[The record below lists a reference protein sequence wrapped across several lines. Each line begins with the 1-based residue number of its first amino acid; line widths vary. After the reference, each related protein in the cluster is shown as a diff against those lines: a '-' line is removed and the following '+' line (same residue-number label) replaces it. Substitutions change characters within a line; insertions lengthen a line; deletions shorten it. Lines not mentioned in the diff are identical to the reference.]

1 MATAAPIA
9 LPVLTLIVATWLASV
24 IRRDASLVDR
34 VWGLGFVL
42 IAWTVALTS
51 TTPPDWWLVALVT
64 AWGVR
69 LSLHIT
75 VRNWG
80 HGEDRRY
87 QQMRGRNGPGWWWQ
101 NLFTVFGL
109 QGVIMAVVALPLVV
123 AIPDAGNT
131 LVRIAATVA
140 WLTGFAFEAIG
151 DWQLSRFA
159 ADPAN
164 RTQVLDTGVWRYT
177 RHPNYFGETLLWWG
191 FWGFA
196 VATGA
201 WWTIVSP
208 IVVTVLLLRIS
219 GVPMLEAGM
228 AERRP
233 GYRAYVE
240 RTSAF
245 VPRRPRE
252 S

>member
-1 MATAAPIA
+1 MVPFAALTLPVIA
-9 LPVLTLIVATWLASV
+9 LISVTWLASA

-42 IAWTVALTS
+42 IAWTAALTS
-51 TTPPDWWLVALVT
+51 PTPPDWWLVALVT
-64 AWGVR
+64 VWGVR

-87 QQMRGRNGPGWWWQ
+87 QQMRARNGPGWWWQ
-101 NLFTVFGL
+101 NLLTVFGL
-109 QGVIMAVVALPLVV
+109 QGVIMAVVALPLII
-123 AIPDAGNT
+123 AIPDPGNT
-131 LVRIAATVA
+131 LVRALATVVWA
-140 WLTGFAFEAIG
+140 VGFAFEAIG
-151 DWQLSRFA
+151 DWQLMRFA

-164 RTQVLDTGVWRYT
+164 RTKVLDTGVWRYT
-177 RHPNYFGETLLWWG
+177 RHPNYFGETMLWWG

-196 VATGA
+196 LANGG
-201 WWTIVSP
+201 WWTIISP
-208 IVVTVLLLRIS
+208 IVVTMLLLRIS

-240 RTSAF
+240 RTSPF
-245 VPRRPRE
+245 VPRKPRN
-252 S
+252 

>member
-1 MATAAPIA
+1 MRAFIPVAA
-9 LPVLTLIVATWLASV
+9 LIFATWLASV

-51 TTPPDWWLVALVT
+51 AAPPDWWLVALVT

-87 QQMRGRNGPGWWWQ
+87 QQMRARNGPGWWWQ
-101 NLFTVFGL
+101 NLFTVFLL
-109 QGVIMAVVALPLVV
+109 QGMIMAVVALPLIV
-123 AIPDAGNT
+123 AIPAPGDVT
-131 LVRIAATVA
+131 IRLVSTMVWAI
-140 WLTGFAFEAIG
+140 GFAFEAVG
-151 DWQLSRFA
+151 DWQLLRFG

-164 RTQVLDTGVWRYT
+164 RTRVLDTGVWRYT

-196 VATGA
+196 LATGG
-201 WWTIVSP
+201 WWTIISP
-208 IVVTVLLLRIS
+208 IIVTILLLRIS
-219 GVPMLEAGM
+219 GVPLLEEGM
-228 AERRP
+228 VERRP
-233 GYRAYVE
+233 GYRAYVA

-245 VPRRPRE
+245 IPRNPQA
-252 S
+252 

>member
-1 MATAAPIA
+1 MVPFAALTLPVIA
-9 LPVLTLIVATWLASV
+9 LISVTWLASA

-42 IAWTVALTS
+42 IAWTVARTAA
-51 TTPPDWWLVALVT
+51 TPPDWWLVALVT
-64 AWGVR
+64 VWGVR
-69 LSLHIT
+69 LSVHIT

-87 QQMRGRNGPGWWWQ
+87 QQMRARNGPGWWWQ

-123 AIPDAGNT
+123 AIPSPGNT
-131 LVRIAATVA
+131 AIRIIATIVWA
-140 WLTGFAFEAIG
+140 VGFAFEALG
-151 DWQLSRFA
+151 DWQLMRFA

-164 RTQVLDTGVWRYT
+164 RTKVLDTGVWRYT
-177 RHPNYFGETLLWWG
+177 RHPNYFGETMLWWG

-196 VATGA
+196 LANGG
-201 WWTIVSP
+201 WWTIISP
-208 IVVTVLLLRIS
+208 IVVTMLLLRIS

-240 RTSAF
+240 RTSPF
-245 VPRRPRE
+245 VPRKPRN
-252 S
+252 

>member
-1 MATAAPIA
+1 MTAL
-9 LPVLTLIVATWLASV
+9 LPVALLIAATWLASV
-24 IRRDASLVDR
+24 VRRDASLVDR

-42 IAWTVALTS
+42 VTWTVALTADGA
-51 TTPPDWWLVALVT
+51 PDWLLVTLVT
-64 AWGVR
+64 AWGLR

-87 QQMRGRNGPGWWWQ
+87 QQMRARNGPGWWWQ
-101 NLFTVFGL
+101 NLFTVFAL
-109 QGVIMAVVALPLVV
+109 QGVLMAIVALPLLV
-123 AIPDAGNT
+123 AVPAPGSLAI
-131 LVRIAATVA
+131 RIVATIVWA
-140 WLTGFAFEAIG
+140 VGFAFEAAG
-151 DWQLSRFA
+151 DWQLMRFA
-159 ADPAN
+159 ANPAN
-164 RTQVLDTGVWRYT
+164 RNRVLDTGVWRYT

-196 VATGA
+196 LGSGG

-208 IVVTVLLLRIS
+208 LVVTALLLRVS
-219 GVPMLEAGM
+219 GVPMLESGM

-233 GYRAYVE
+233 GYRSYVE

-245 VPRRPRE
+245 LPWRPRPE
-252 S
+252 DRHS